1 MAAITIQQVEQ
12 NLAAM
17 PEEQRAVAEEAM
29 NMLSDDQLQSVLDVF
44 DIQLSMEEAPQPEEV
59 PMEEPMA
66 EDELPTLPMPEEE
79 APPVEAAPLDQEM
92 QQLNIGGQAQVAGMI
107 DDEAVPNTEANTVS
121 DKSETSLP
129 EGAFV
134 ISASA
139 VEEAGEIDLVERI
152 IKPAVAALAKE
163 GVNIKLED
171 ITQPAKQLNG
181 GVDVALSEGEMIIPP
196 ALARKIGLGLLRKI
210 NDRGKKETEEKI
222 EETQVAEQAPQE
234 QAPQE
239 QVRVRANDGGKIDK
253 NLDMLARI
261 LFSEAGVDGEA
272 GMQAVANVVMN
283 RIEDTTAGFG
293 NFKEAN
299 KVISQKGAF
308 SSYGNKNYNN
318 PSGPNYEIAKRLA
331 RQALSEK
338 LEDITG
344 GALHFRNPTMPEKA
358 GVSEKEE
365 QKFFDDQMKSGRYIL
380 SKIIGKHH
388 FYVDDHSNVDAG
400 KDTKIEAS
408 RAVPIQ
414 MPEERQQGL
423 QPIPDSE
430 LPTEENIRRR
440 ERGADTMTIYT
451 DPEQPPADDYESDA
465 ARRKRTIRE
474 YTPEQRV
481 PFAN

>member
-12 NLAAM
+12 NLEAM

-29 NMLSDDQLQSVLDVF
+29 GMLSDDQLQSVLDVF
-44 DIQLSMEEAPQPEEV
+44 DIQLSMEEAPQLEEA

-79 APPVEAAPLDQEM
+79 APTVEAAPIDQEM
-92 QQLNIGGQAQVAGMI
+92 QELKLGGMPKRSMPQGLQTETIAGVI
-107 DDEAVPNTEANTVS
+107 DDEAVPNTEANTVA

-134 ISASA
+134 VSKAG
-139 VEEAGEIDLVERI
+139 VDEAGEIDLIERI
-152 IKPAVAALAKE
+152 IKPAIAALAKE
-163 GVNIKLED
+163 GITIKLED

-222 EETQVAEQAPQE
+222 QETQTAEQAPQE

-239 QVRVRANDGGKIDK
+239 QAQAPIRANKGGKIDK

-261 LFSEAGVDGEA
+261 LFSEAGVEGKA

-283 RIEDTTAGFG
+283 RIEDTTAGFK
-293 NFKEAN
+293 NLKEAN

-308 SSYGNKNYNN
+308 SSYGNKDYNN
-318 PSGPNYEIAKRLA
+318 PSGPNYDIAKQVA
-331 RQALSEK
+331 RQALSKEG

-365 QKFFDDQMKSGRYIL
+365 QDFFDNKMKEGRFIL

-388 FYVDDHSNVDAG
+388 FYVDEDSNVAAG
-400 KDTKIEAS
+400 KDTKIESFADMQ
-408 RAVPIQ
+408 I
-414 MPEERQQGL
+414 PEEQQQES
-423 QPIPDSE
+423 QPI
-430 LPTEENIRRR
+430 
-440 ERGADTMTIYT
+440 GADTSSIDA

-465 ARRKRTIRE
+465 ARRKRTIGE

>member
-29 NMLSDDQLQSVLDVF
+29 GMLSDDQLQSVLDVF
-44 DIQLSMEEAPQPEEV
+44 DIQISVEEAPQPEEV
-59 PMEEPMA
+59 PIEEPMA
-66 EDELPTLPMPEEE
+66 DDELPTLPMPEEE
-79 APPVEAAPLDQEM
+79 ALPAPPMEQEM
-92 QQLNIGGQAQVAGMI
+92 QELKLGGQAQVAGMI
-107 DDEAVPNTEANTVS
+107 DDQAVPNTEANTVS

-239 QVRVRANDGGKIDK
+239 QVRVRANAGGKIDK

-261 LFSEAGVDGEA
+261 LFSEAGVEGKA

-283 RIEDTTAGFG
+283 RIDDTTAGFS
-293 NFKEAN
+293 KLDEAN
-299 KVISQKGAF
+299 KVISQKNAF
-308 SSYGNKNYNN
+308 SSLNNDDYKN
-318 PSGPNYEIAKRLA
+318 PSGPNYDIAKQVA
-331 RQALSEK
+331 RQALSKK

-344 GALHFRNPTMPEKA
+344 GALHFRNPDIREKDNPEA
-358 GVSEKEE
+358 ATEKE
-365 QKFFDDQMKSGRYIL
+365 QKFFDDQMKSGRFIL

-388 FYVDDHSNVDAG
+388 FYVDSDSNVINKTTEPFTTEVTGTPVTFQESQRIA
-400 KDTKIEAS
+400 
-408 RAVPIQ
+408 
-414 MPEERQQGL
+414 
-423 QPIPDSE
+423 DSE
-430 LPTEENIRRR
+430 IPTEENIRRR
-440 ERGADTMTIYT
+440 NQGANTITYFT
-451 DPEQPPADDYESDA
+451 KDA
-465 ARRKRTIRE
+465 ATR
-474 YTPEQRV
+474 
-481 PFAN
+481 